1 MADDSQAAGSV
12 DPTMRPPMSVS
23 EQPLVFA
30 LEGESLVGMLTAPEG
45 RAAETALLVVVGGP
59 QVRVGSHRQFVQ
71 LGRHLAA
78 QGHAVMRFDARGMG
92 DSSGTPLGFENLHDD
107 IAAAIAELM
116 RRRPE
121 VQRVVL
127 WGLCDGASASLLYLQ
142 RTRDPRVGGL
152 VLLNPW
158 VRSPQTLARATLRH
172 YYTQRLKQAGFWR
185 KLLGGSVGL
194 SALRDWWRNYRIVL
208 QNARQAR
215 EPIGLPFADRMAEG
229 WRGFKGP
236 ILLVLSGD
244 DVTAHEFAGHAGSD
258 PSWHGTLSSPALRRV
273 EVPGADHTFSGRET
287 GPRVL
292 QLTLDWMREQTGVGA
307 ASPALAASRGS
318 QRST

>member
-1 MADDSQAAGSV
+1 MTVLETA
-12 DPTMRPPMSVS
+12 
-23 EQPLVFA
+23 LVFA
-30 LEGESLVGMLTAPEG
+30 LEDVQLVGVLAAPAGTAQPMG
-45 RAAETALLVVVGGP
+45 VLVVVGGP

-71 LGRHLAA
+71 LARHLAG

-92 DSSGTPLGFENLHDD
+92 DSSGAPAGFEHLHDD
-107 IAAAIAELM
+107 IAASVDELL

-121 VQRVVL
+121 VRKVVL

-142 RTRDPRVGGL
+142 HTRDTRIGGL

-172 YYTQRLKQAGFWR
+172 YYTQRVLQAGFWR
-185 KLLGGSVGL
+185 KLLGGSVGV
-194 SALRDWWRNYRIVL
+194 AAVRGWWQNYRIAL

-215 EPIGLPFADRMAEG
+215 DPDGLPFAERMAEG

-244 DVTAHEFAGHAGSD
+244 DVTAHEFAGHAASD
-258 PSWHGTLSSPALRRV
+258 PSWRGALESRGLRRV
-273 EVPGADHTFSGRET
+273 DVPGADHTFSGRET

-292 QLTLDWMREQTGVGA
+292 EATLDWLREQSAGG
-307 ASPALAASRGS
+307 ASRS
-318 QRST
+318 VP

>member
-1 MADDSQAAGSV
+1 MTAVQ
-12 DPTMRPPMSVS
+12 

-30 LEGESLVGMLTAPEG
+30 LEGETLVGVLTAPQG
-45 RAAETALLVVVGGP
+45 AAAETALLVVVGGP
-59 QVRVGSHRQFVQ
+59 QVRAGSHRQFVQ
-71 LGRHLAA
+71 LARHLAGH
-78 QGHAVMRFDARGMG
+78 GHAVLRFDARGMG
-92 DSSGTPLGFENLHDD
+92 DSSGTPAGFEHLHDD
-107 IAAAIAELM
+107 IAAAIGELL
-116 RRRPE
+116 RLRPE
-121 VQRVVL
+121 VKRVVL

-142 RTRDPRVGGL
+142 RTHDPRVGGL

-172 YYTQRLKQAGFWR
+172 YYTQRLKQPGFWR
-185 KLLGGSVGL
+185 KLLGGDVGV
-194 SALRDWWRNYRIVL
+194 AAVRGWWQNYRIAL

-215 EPIGLPFADRMAEG
+215 EPQGLAFSERMAEG

-244 DVTAHEFAGHAGSD
+244 DVTAHEFAGHAATD
-258 PSWHGTLSSPALRRV
+258 PSWRGTLSSPTLSRV

-292 QLTLDWMREQTGVGA
+292 QLTLDWMRHQMKPG
-307 ASPALAASRGS
+307 ASRPAS
-318 QRST
+318 